1 MKNFMR
7 SIRELFSRHPSAFW
21 GLAIILAIVLMAM
34 LAPWLGTVDPQAISP
49 RDRLK
54 FPNANA
60 WFGTDM
66 LGRDV
71 YSRTL
76 YGARIS
82 LLVGFSV
89 ATAST
94 LVGLVLGLVT
104 GFNRRFDAV
113 FMRVM
118 DGLMSVPGVLLAIA
132 LMALSRPSLVT
143 VFVAI
148 TVVEIPRVVRVVRGE
163 VISLRDR
170 PFVQAAI
177 SVGTGPFKLL
187 RRHILPNAVAPVI
200 VQASYIFASAMLL
213 EAVLSFIGAGVPPN
227 VPSWGNIMADGRS
240 IFQNAYYVVLIPG
253 AFLSLA
259 VLSINLIGDGLRDA
273 MDPRFIRR

>member
-1 MKNFMR
+1 MKTFLSSLR
-7 SIRELFSRHPSAFW
+7 RLSIRHPSAVV
-21 GLAIILAIVLMAM
+21 GIAIIVGMVLMAVF
-34 LAPWLGTVDPQAISP
+34 APWLGTIDPKQISP

-54 FPNANA
+54 LPNESF

-71 YSRTL
+71 YSRVV

-89 ATAST
+89 AAAST
-94 LVGLVLGLVT
+94 VVGLVLGLVT

-132 LMALSRPSLVT
+132 LMALSRPSLMT

-148 TVVEIPRVVRVVRGE
+148 TVIEVPRIVRVVRGE

-170 PFVQAAI
+170 PFVEAAI
-177 SVGTGPFKLL
+177 SAGTSPFNLL
-187 RRHILPNAVAPVI
+187 RRHILPNAMAPVV

-213 EAVLSFIGAGVPPN
+213 EAVLSFIGAGVPPHL
-227 VPSWGNIMADGRS
+227 PSWGNIMAEGRS

-253 AFLSLA
+253 VFLSLA

-273 MDPRFIRR
+273 MDPRFTHR

>member
-1 MKNFMR
+1 MAVQSSF
-7 SIRELFSRHPSAFW
+7 IRRLFSRHPSAFW
-21 GLAIILAIVLMAM
+21 GLAIILAIVFVAVF
-34 LAPWLGTVDPQAISP
+34 APFLGTVDPQAITP
-49 RDRLK
+49 RNRMK
-54 FPNANA
+54 FPHAGA

-71 YSRTL
+71 YSRVL

-89 ATAST
+89 ATAAT
-94 LVGLVLGLVT
+94 TIGLVLGLIT
-104 GFNRRFDAV
+104 GFNRGFDAV

-132 LMALSRPSLVT
+132 LMALSRPSLGT
-143 VFVAI
+143 VFFAI
-148 TVVEIPRVVRVVRGE
+148 TVIEIPRVVRVVRGE
-163 VISLRDR
+163 VIALRDR
-170 PFVQAAI
+170 PFVEAAI
-177 SVGTGPFKLL
+177 SVGTSPAKLL
-187 RRHILPNAVAPVI
+187 RRHILPNAMAPVI

-213 EAVLSFIGAGVPPN
+213 EAVLSFVGAGVPPS

-240 IFQNAYYVVLIPG
+240 IFQSAYYVVLIPG

-273 MDPRFIRR
+273 LDPRFTRR